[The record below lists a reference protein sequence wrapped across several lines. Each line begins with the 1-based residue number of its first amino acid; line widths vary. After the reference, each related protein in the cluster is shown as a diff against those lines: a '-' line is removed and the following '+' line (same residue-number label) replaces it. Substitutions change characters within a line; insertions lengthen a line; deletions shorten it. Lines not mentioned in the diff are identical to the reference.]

1 MIAACDV
8 VIVILLFKSYRSETD
23 FCFCPDTHAIP
34 TSTIENCGEQKKNSF
49 KIVKA
54 QLRKQKLCNNPAFII
69 PYCNNP
75 HIYRRVIV
83 SYRCRVFDRDST
95 NVQFVLA
102 CYQQYEHKQKK

>member
-1 MIAACDV
+1 MCDV
-8 VIVILLFKSYRSETD
+8 VILLFYFVNLTEVKPISVRIHMQYQHRQLK
-23 FCFCPDTHAIP
+23 
-34 TSTIENCGEQKKNSF
+34 IEGNKKKIAS
-49 KIVKA
+49 KIVKDS
-54 QLRKQKLCNNPAFII
+54 LRKQKLCNN